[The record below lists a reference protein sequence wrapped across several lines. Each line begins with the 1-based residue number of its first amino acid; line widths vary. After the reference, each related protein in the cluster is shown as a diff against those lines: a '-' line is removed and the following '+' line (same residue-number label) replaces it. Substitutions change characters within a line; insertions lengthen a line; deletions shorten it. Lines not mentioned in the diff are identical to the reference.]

1 MFLAAHDSRIKG
13 KMFKTVESVPE
24 ISNNAVFYQIFLNLE
39 DALDWI
45 NTAGNN
51 GVSRRITY
59 CYADL
64 SGMEKI
70 KMKSCRALNAELTK
84 RLEAFFI
91 IFRHQFP
98 KKLHYHFSA
107 LENDGI
113 PEDEKHGNDD
123 GNIVEP
129 MSDEHING
137 VFDQEVDVKEDVP
150 PKLAIL
156 RQAAEEIAETTYTDV
171 DSSMMQLTN
180 NLISIIWF

>member
-1 MFLAAHDSRIKG
+1 M
-13 KMFKTVESVPE
+13 
-24 ISNNAVFYQIFLNLE
+24 
-39 DALDWI
+39 
-45 NTAGNN
+45 
-51 GVSRRITY
+51 SRRITY

-84 RLEAFFI
+84 RLEAFFF

-123 GNIVEP
+123 GNIVEA

-137 VFDQEVDVKEDVP
+137 VFDQEGDVQEDVP
-150 PKLAIL
+150 PKLKFL
-156 RQAAEEIAETTYTDV
+156 RQIAEEIAERSYTDV
-171 DSSMMQLTN
+171 DCSMKQLTK
-180 NLISIIWF
+180 NLISIIGQKSVEMNLLAKLATLAPAELRTYFNDIFSIHDHDMEKCWAVRQKK